1 MTPHEVI
8 KDSLEK
14 LSDLTCINGA
24 MSFGTVETPCS
35 GRETGECGS
44 RCQNEQTYDEAMKE
58 LVEHIQSSQLSLLLS
73 VKEMVESNKKNL
85 SNGVLTRN
93 KRRKRNGESR
103 FSPTKPTPVTQTGE
117 DHAYDEALS
126 DLITHLNTSIKEIEE
141 KV

>member
-14 LSDLTCINGA
+14 LPDLTCINGA

-58 LVEHIQSSQLSLLLS
+58 LVEHIQSSQLSLPLS
-73 VKEMVESNKKNL
+73 VKEMVDKMVVNTPNEVALLNKELPTTLQTNYYNQAVGYVDAIGDL
-85 SNGVLTRN
+85 QSLLDSEIN
-93 KRRKRNGESR
+93 K
-103 FSPTKPTPVTQTGE
+103 
-117 DHAYDEALS
+117 
-126 DLITHLNTSIKEIEE
+126 IKEL
-141 KV
+141 